1 MHLICPKN
9 FAQPK
14 VVFHFSWVLQP
25 TQEKLKTICLRKIL
39 RGGQIR
45 CILGNVEVA
54 YGH

>member
-14 VVFHFSWVLQP
+14 VVGITANPREIENNMLMQNF
-25 TQEKLKTICLRKIL
+25 KGG
-39 RGGQIR
+39 GGQIG